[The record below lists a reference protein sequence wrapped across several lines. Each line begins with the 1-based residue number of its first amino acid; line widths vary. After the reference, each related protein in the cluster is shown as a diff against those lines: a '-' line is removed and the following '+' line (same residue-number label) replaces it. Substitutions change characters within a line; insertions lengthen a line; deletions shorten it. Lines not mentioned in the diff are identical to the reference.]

1 MGESVV
7 VDFGPHVWPGRDRP
21 DWGQAQLPGGHSG
34 AGPGSSW
41 RQLSKPATN
50 RRCPGVSA
58 ARRSYRCRVHR
69 TASGPGTPSS
79 TARHAMAVP
88 VRPRPPRQAISTR
101 SHSLR
106 RHTSSRASRAARRS
120 DGSRKSGHRSQ
131 ACGHGT
137 AGGSRPSR
145 YRPYSGSLPSGSARR
160 KARPRTRR
168 PDGSTTTPAPSW
180 SHAPD
185 TTAP

>member
-1 MGESVV
+1 MGRIRWLTADVGEAL
-7 VDFGPHVWPGRDRP
+7 DCRIDGGIGRRRLRAACP
-21 DWGQAQLPGGHSG
+21 AR
-34 AGPGSSW
+34 AGSSRLGTGTAPW
-41 RQLSKPATN
+41 WSLGSRSWVLVATTVEASDESSLP
-50 RRCPGVSA
+50 RGLRCSPV
-58 ARRSYRCRVHR
+58 
-69 TASGPGTPSS
+69 
-79 TARHAMAVP
+79 VP

-145 YRPYSGSLPSGSARR
+145 YRPNSGSRPAGSARR

-168 PDGSTTTPAPSW
+168 PDGSTMTPAPSC
-180 SHAPD
+180 SHAPH
-185 TTAP
+185 TKAP